1 MQATCPASPSPSI
14 KRPETRTTSASD
26 IVVPRQ
32 FSFMTSRYDYPLIDD
47 MRAWKKAVRLAA
59 RVMIE
64 GPMPELKGA
73 DHYHAKAVTPDW
85 ASSMVR
91 VRLVGDHIFY
101 VDPRSSAI

>member
-1 MQATCPASPSPSI
+1 
-14 KRPETRTTSASD
+14 
-26 IVVPRQ
+26 
-32 FSFMTSRYDYPLIDD
+32 MTSRYDYPPIDD